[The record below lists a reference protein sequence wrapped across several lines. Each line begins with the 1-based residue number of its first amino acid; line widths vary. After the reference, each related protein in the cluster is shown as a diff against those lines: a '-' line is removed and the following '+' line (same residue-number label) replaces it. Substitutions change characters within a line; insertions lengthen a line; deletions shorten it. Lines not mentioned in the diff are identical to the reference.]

1 MTAFRK
7 AIISLS
13 LFFTFF
19 LCVRLQKSDMTIMY
33 PDNCLFTLDHLFSKS
48 MQADIKDFIDETYK
62 KNRVPSDLLPMIES
76 CFPSIKSIVIDM
88 QNPEFLHFKIQAYEP
103 IFLLNNQ
110 FVVCSSGNLFS
121 IDVFSQ
127 EYVSSLENIVFQ
139 QPLTPVNIDL
149 LTKFYQ
155 SCPLEILKDFLIRWV
170 NEYTIWL
177 DEKKTLE
184 WSMLVSSEYILT
196 LQDVSWCRMVREQ
209 IINSYCKNKLSKL
222 SKSNIAWVFD
232 LRFDQQ
238 IVVFSTNKGG

>member
-1 MTAFRK
+1 MTALRK

-19 LCVRLQKSDMTIMY
+19 LCFRLQKSDMTIMY

-48 MQADIKDFIDETYK
+48 MQADIKDFIDKAYK

-76 CFPSIKSIVIDM
+76 YFPSIKSIVIDM

-110 FVVCSSGNLFS
+110 FVVCSLGNLFS
-121 IDVFSQ
+121 LDVFSQ
-127 EYVSSLENIVFQ
+127 EYVSSLENIFFQ
-139 QPLTPVNIDL
+139 EPLTPVNIDL
-149 LTKFYQ
+149 LVKFYE
-155 SCPLEILKDFLIRWV
+155 SCPPDVLKNFLIRWV
-170 NEYTIWL
+170 NKHTIWL
-177 DEKKTLE
+177 DEKKALE
-184 WSMLVSSEYILT
+184 WSMLVTSDFILT

-209 IINSYCKNKLSKL
+209 IINSSCTNKLSKV
-222 SKSNIAWVFD
+222 SKHKMGWVFD